1 MDDVAE
7 KGYAKKM
14 WALFMEEAL
23 KGKKKEKF
31 KAPNG
36 LMSVNINPQNGKLAS
51 KSCPVQYKAYYLT
64 GTQPKTYCTDHIDHA
79 AKTKKKER
87 EKEDKRFHW
96 LPKWFD

>member
-1 MDDVAE
+1 MQL
-7 KGYAKKM
+7 KKDTQKNVG
-14 WALFMEEAL
+14 AIYGRCFKREE
-23 KGKKKEKF
+23 KEKF

-79 AKTKKKER
+79 AKTKKKSV
-87 EKEDKRFHW
+87 KQKVKNFTGSQNG
-96 LPKWFD
+96 LIKKA